1 MQTRGLFFKPGFTG
15 LTAFKPGYPG
25 LFKPG
30 YPGLTYGG
38 SLVSGRLANQYK
50 LPIFLYGLDCW
61 AISKMDARK
70 IRVRVGRERRSRSF
84 LYNGNVV
91 PVVFFCILQLLTD

>member
-15 LTAFKPGYPG
+15 LTA
-25 LFKPG
+25 FKPG

-61 AISKMDARK
+61 AISKTDARK

-84 LYNGNVV
+84 FVQRERRSCCFFLYTPIVN
-91 PVVFFCILQLLTD
+91 

>member
-15 LTAFKPGYPG
+15 LTAFKPGYYPG

-38 SLVSGRLANQYK
+38 SLVSGRLANRV
-50 LPIFLYGLDCW
+50 LYT
-61 AISKMDARK
+61 AT
-70 IRVRVGRERRSRSF
+70 RRSDGSVA
-84 LYNGNVV
+84 G
-91 PVVFFCILQLLTD
+91 